1 MRFALLLLS
10 LLAVAGCTTRL
21 IYRIHNTDPAGARI
35 FTQDIDHFWQAF
47 DSLDSPRFVHY
58 LEEWYL
64 ADGSPGLRAFDRNR
78 IEGADKLAA
87 TVRASADYYRFIRPY
102 TYRVQEYEPAIREIF
117 QRLANLYDDARF
129 PDVYFLIGRL
139 TSGGTLTNTGL
150 LIGTE
155 MHSAAPGA
163 PKENLNGW
171 LQTVLASPERIPTI
185 VAHELIHYQQ
195 KYPLQLK
202 RSLLSMAIN
211 EGAAD
216 FVGEKLCGATIN
228 DHIHAYGDEHEAEL
242 WAAFSSEMYDTET
255 GDWLYNGQPANGQ
268 PADMGYYIGYRICEA
283 YFEQQDEP
291 RAAIKDILEIHDFED
306 FLRESGYGQQF

>member
-1 MRFALLLLS
+1 MSLQTSALHQVSRSATDALIAAKLLVPSGYVPVVAGMDDYEDEPLEATWS
-10 LLAVAGCTTRL
+10 PELRSFGYHDSTGRWIKVANQEIAACKVDYGLALAKTLLA
-21 IYRIHNTDPAGARI
+21 
-35 FTQDIDHFWQAF
+35 
-47 DSLDSPRFVHY
+47 
-58 LEEWYL
+58 
-64 ADGSPGLRAFDRNR
+64 
-78 IEGADKLAA
+78 
-87 TVRASADYYRFIRPY
+87 
-102 TYRVQEYEPAIREIF
+102 
-117 QRLANLYDDARF
+117 
-129 PDVYFLIGRL
+129 
-139 TSGGTLTNTGL
+139 
-150 LIGTE
+150 
-155 MHSAAPGA
+155 
-163 PKENLNGW
+163 
-171 LQTVLASPERIPTI
+171 RIPTI

-242 WAAFSSEMYDTET
+242 WAAFSTEMYDTET